1 MDDFFSWFF
10 GDMDDTPRAPFS
22 QFRLAP
28 PAQEPFF
35 DDFLGREPGFR
46 MGPRQGP
53 PDTPP
58 PRITPSLD
66 AADIRAVDPGA
77 IRRCLYRFTFVML
90 NNNQR
95 FWMWPVFVGRRSV
108 AGFRWTGRRWV
119 YFGIDL
125 RRIASFR
132 CY

>member
-10 GDMDDTPRAPFS
+10 GDMDDTPRTPFAPF
-22 QFRLAP
+22 RPGP
-28 PAQEPFF
+28 PPGPPF
-35 DDFLGREPGFR
+35 DDRPGREPGFGAR
-46 MGPRQGP
+46 PQQGP
-53 PDTPP
+53 PDSPP

-66 AADIRAVDPGA
+66 GIGVRAVDPGA
-77 IRRCLYRFTFVML
+77 IRGCLYRFTYVML
-90 NNNQR
+90 NNNER

-108 AGFRWTGRRWV
+108 AGYRWTGRRWV

-132 CY
+132 CF